1 MIEII
6 SKSVFDSNCDLLVN
20 TINCKGVMGAG
31 IALEFSLRYPEMY
44 ESYKRDCATG
54 SIRVGETKI
63 YECNGQKILNFPTK
77 DDPYKKS
84 EIKFIVLGLEYFVKN
99 YKNFNVKSVAFPLL
113 GCRNG
118 GLDFEKDVKDIILK
132 YLSIPQELDIKICL
146 NQEGAQGLELQML
159 TLLKN
164 IDVFKLVE
172 ELDLDI
178 DAKKLSTSIFNIQRL
193 NDLACAKHLK
203 NEEMYRKIW
212 LYIRNKI

>member
-20 TINCKGVMGAG
+20 TINCRGVMGAG

-84 EIKFIVLGLEYFVKN
+84 DINFIVLGLEFFVKN
-99 YKNFNVKSVAFPLL
+99 YSATP
-113 GCRNG
+113 
-118 GLDFEKDVKDIILK
+118 LK
-132 YLSIPQELDIKICL
+132 YI
-146 NQEGAQGLELQML
+146 
-159 TLLKN
+159 
-164 IDVFKLVE
+164 
-172 ELDLDI
+172 
-178 DAKKLSTSIFNIQRL
+178 
-193 NDLACAKHLK
+193 NDLKLNYAKELLRSSYYTVSEVAEK
-203 NEEMYRKIW
+203 CGFENVYYFSLFMKKRTGKSPSQF
-212 LYIRNKI
+212 LL